1 MQGKLD
7 LPDAVISPFFVLS
20 SAIAMGLIN
29 FELMGFDLASTALE
43 FTSDGYVSTVTYAG
57 IISLLA
63 LLIAYATNRRDFSGM
78 GFVELWVVVATVG
91 LVIAPPFVPVLSG
104 LLSNK
109 FAGLIAVVIQAGG
122 YYSLSYV
129 G

>member
-43 FTSDGYVSTVTYAG
+43 FTADGYTSQVTYAG
-57 IISLLA
+57 IVSLLT
-63 LLIAYATNRRDFSGM
+63 LLAAYATNRRDFSGM
-78 GFVELWVVVATVG
+78 GFVE
-91 LVIAPPFVPVLSG
+91 I
-104 LLSNK
+104 
-109 FAGLIAVVIQAGG
+109 
-122 YYSLSYV
+122 
-129 G
+129 